1 MSPYKFQAER
11 QIILDYLIAH
21 PGCISMDLARALQ
34 AHKNTLKTRIIRM
47 EELGEIRREPT
58 VHHSI
63 SAKSGKKVAQL
74 AYKLFAA
81 VETAAFVDQARPLI
95 EHQAARPKKAST
107 PKPKPDKHPPW
118 LTRNVWPDRPPI
130 KNQGG
135 QGALRRDVTVQSSSE
150 MI

>member
-81 VETAAFVDQARPLI
+81 VETAAFVDQVRPMI
-95 EHQAARPKKAST
+95 ERQAARPKKPST
-107 PKPKPDKHPPW
+107 SAPKMPPW